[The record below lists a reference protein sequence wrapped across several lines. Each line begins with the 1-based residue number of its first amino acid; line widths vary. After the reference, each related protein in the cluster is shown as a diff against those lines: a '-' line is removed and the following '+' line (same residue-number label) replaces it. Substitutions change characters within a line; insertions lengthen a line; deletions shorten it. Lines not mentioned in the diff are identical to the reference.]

1 MTALQ
6 RGLSP
11 DPRATLKAGFLDAG
25 QAISNMT
32 LVASIPKPVG
42 FFDPSNP
49 EGLPLRLPAEGK
61 DGDARSGTADETS
74 RRAPFLSFA
83 NTDMAFSGD
92 LLAVGGDGGPL
103 VRKDADFFGSQID
116 HGLDGEG
123 HAGFEFWADAAFSK
137 IRNLGIFVKAAT
149 DAVSN
154 KFANDAEAI
163 FYGLGFDEVGNV
175 ADAMSGSGEFHSA
188 AQNPLGDC
196 EEPLGFGGDYSD
208 GDGGGI
214 VANPSIANDAD
225 IHFDDVAIGD
235 GSGTADAMNDLFV
248 YADANVAGEF
258 FVSEKSALDSGL

>member
-1 MTALQ
+1 MVCDQNGVLEM
-6 RGLSP
+6 RG
-11 DPRATLKAGFLDAG
+11 G
-25 QAISNMT
+25 
-32 LVASIPKPVG
+32 
-42 FFDPSNP
+42 
-49 EGLPLRLPAEGK
+49 
-61 DGDARSGTADETS
+61 
-74 RRAPFLSFA
+74 
-83 NTDMAFSGD
+83 
-92 LLAVGGDGGPL
+92 LAVGGDGGPF

-137 IRNLGIFVKAAT
+137 IRNLGIFVKAAA

-196 EEPLGFGGDYSD
+196 EESLGFGGDNSD

-225 IHFDDVAIGD
+225 IHFDNIAVSDRARSANAV
-235 GSGTADAMNDLFV
+235 NDLFV
-248 YADANVAGEF
+248 NRNAALSWKAAVPKKCALALFIRHEIRSSLIEF
-258 FVSEKSALDSGL
+258 LG